1 VSSGEEQRVD
11 VRERGANQHSERRLF
26 MQLQAFGGCLDTKPL
41 VRALEGAGLDAVLYQ
56 DVNDPRGVGILGMY
70 EDPAFFAGPF
80 REVLNTGAFGDLL
93 LKPELTMFGR
103 TYASGFETELEDWL
117 LQRPRRTVLNPLWPW
132 GIWYPLRR
140 NGAFAR
146 LTPQEQGAVIRE
158 HSVLGRAYGEADL
171 AHDVRLACHGL
182 DVHDNDFIIG
192 LCGRELHPLSHL
204 VQAMRKTAQTS
215 QYLQTL
221 GPFFVGHAIWQSPLR

>member
-11 VRERGANQHSERRLF
+11 VRERGASQHSERRLF

>member
-182 DVHDNDFIIG
+182 DVHDNDFVIG